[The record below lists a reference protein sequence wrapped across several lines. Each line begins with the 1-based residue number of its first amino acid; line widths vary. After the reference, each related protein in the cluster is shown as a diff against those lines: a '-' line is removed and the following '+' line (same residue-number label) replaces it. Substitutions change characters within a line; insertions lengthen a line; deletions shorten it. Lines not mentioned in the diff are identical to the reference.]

1 MVGGGP
7 FTRAWLLNRPE
18 EDNPTAPTYREQFDS
33 LVRMIL
39 GERDSSNLEL
49 DHFLHITAS
58 AASGRQSL
66 SHPII
71 ALLPNCAKQAPFF
84 NEQYGVEDP
93 NAISIC

>member
-58 AASGRQSL
+58 AASGRQNHIPSL
-66 SHPII
+66 PFSPIVQ
-71 ALLPNCAKQAPFF
+71 AAPFF

>member
-39 GERDSSNLEL
+39 GERDFSNLEL
-49 DHFLHITAS
+49 NHFLHITAS

-66 SHPII
+66 FNCRQLQWHP
-71 ALLPNCAKQAPFF
+71 LLLSSTELRN
-84 NEQYGVEDP
+84 
-93 NAISIC
+93 